1 MLLQLLEHKILFL
14 EKLIDSKLMVKNVKN
29 LSVLSNGS
37 IVYSKNCYNK
47 STNKL
52 YTFYNKDY
60 INSPYLKKNSYT
72 ISKII
77 IDNFKELNK
86 YRNKFF

>member
-1 MLLQLLEHKILFL
+1 MI
-14 EKLIDSKLMVKNVKN
+14 KNVKD

-37 IVYSKNCYNK
+37 IVYSRNRFIKSSNKVYN
-47 STNKL
+47 
-52 YTFYNKDY
+52 FYNKDY
-60 INSPYLKKNSYT
+60 INSPYIKKNSYT